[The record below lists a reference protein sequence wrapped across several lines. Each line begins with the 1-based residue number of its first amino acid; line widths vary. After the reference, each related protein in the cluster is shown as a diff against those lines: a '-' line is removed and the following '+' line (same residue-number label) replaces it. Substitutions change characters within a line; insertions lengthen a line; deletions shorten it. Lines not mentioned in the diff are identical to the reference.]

1 MWLPIRIRSPHVR
14 MLLAT
19 SDQPE
24 VMTMRLELETMR
36 IPISRLVTLTQ
47 DVYDQ

>member
-1 MWLPIRIRSPHVR
+1 

-24 VMTMRLELETMR
+24 AMTMRLEHETMR
-36 IPISRLVTLTQ
+36 IPISRLVRLTQ
-47 DVYDQ
+47 DAYDQ

>member
-1 MWLPIRIRSPHVR
+1 MWLPIRTRSLHVR
-14 MLLAT
+14 MLIAT

-24 VMTMRLELETMR
+24 VMTMRLELETIRM
-36 IPISRLVTLTQ
+36 PIFRLASLTQ